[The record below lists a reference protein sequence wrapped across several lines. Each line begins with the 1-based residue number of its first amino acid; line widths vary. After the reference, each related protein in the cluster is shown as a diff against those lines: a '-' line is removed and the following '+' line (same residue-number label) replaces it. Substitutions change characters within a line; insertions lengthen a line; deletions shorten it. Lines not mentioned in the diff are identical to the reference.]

1 MIINPLWFY
10 LINLSSNL
18 HIACSVIAVLAFI
31 IVFTSILIL
40 LIGMS
45 EEEFDMG
52 EKFKS
57 LGTKL
62 VIIGIVCT
70 FISILTPS
78 KETCYQMMV
87 ASLITKDNIKISAKA
102 GKEAVDYIVDS
113 IDKLL
118 DEQEED

>member
-10 LINLSSNL
+10 LINVSSNL
-18 HIACSVIAVLAFI
+18 QIVCGVIACFALVI
-31 IVFTSILIL
+31 ILINIL
-40 LIGMS
+40 TYLIL
-45 EEEFDMG
+45 EDMG
-52 EKFKS
+52 AEFKG
-57 LGTKL
+57 LRTKL
-62 VIIGIVCT
+62 VIIGIVCS
-70 FISILTPS
+70 FICHLAPS

-87 ASLITKDNIKISAKA
+87 ASLVTKENIKITAEA

>member
-10 LINLSSNL
+10 LISVSSNL
-18 HIACSVIAVLAFI
+18 QIVCTVIACCALMIVLI
-31 IVFTSILIL
+31 SMLISPIL
-40 LIGMS
+40 
-45 EEEFDMG
+45 EDMG
-52 EKFKS
+52 TDFKGLRTKF
-57 LGTKL
+57 
-62 VIIGIVCT
+62 VIIGIVCA
-70 FISILTPS
+70 FIGILAPS

-87 ASLITKDNIKISAKA
+87 ASLVTKDNIEITAEA

>member
-10 LINLSSNL
+10 LINVSSNL
-18 HIACSVIAVLAFI
+18 QIVCGVIACLALVVILI
-31 IVFTSILIL
+31 SILMYPIL
-40 LIGMS
+40 EDMCA
-45 EEEFDMG
+45 EFKG
-52 EKFKS
+52 
-57 LGTKL
+57 LRTKL
-62 VIIGIVCT
+62 VIIGIVCA
-70 FISILTPS
+70 FIGILTPS

-87 ASLITKDNIKISAKA
+87 ASLVTKENIKISAEA

>member
-10 LINLSSNL
+10 LINVSSNL
-18 HIACSVIAVLAFI
+18 QIVCGVIACFALVIILI
-31 IVFTSILIL
+31 SILMYTML
-40 LIGMS
+40 EDIGA
-45 EEEFDMG
+45 EFKG
-52 EKFKS
+52 
-57 LGTKL
+57 LRTKL
-62 VIIGIVCT
+62 VIIGIVCA
-70 FISILTPS
+70 FIGILAPS

-87 ASLITKDNIKISAKA
+87 ASLVTKENIKMSAKA

>member
-10 LINLSSNL
+10 LINVSSNL
-18 HIACSVIAVLAFI
+18 QIVCGVIACFALVIILI
-31 IVFTSILIL
+31 SILMYPIL
-40 LIGMS
+40 
-45 EEEFDMG
+45 EDMG
-52 EKFKS
+52 AEFKG
-57 LGTKL
+57 LRTKL

-70 FISILTPS
+70 FIGILAPS

-87 ASLITKDNIKISAKA
+87 ASLVTKENIKITAET

>member
-10 LINLSSNL
+10 LISVSSNL
-18 HIACSVIAVLAFI
+18 QIACVVIAIFAF
-31 IVFTSILIL
+31 VFIFVGLLMYPIL
-40 LIGMS
+40 
-45 EEEFDMG
+45 EDMG
-52 EKFKS
+52 ADLK
-57 LGTKL
+57 GWGPKL
-62 VIIGIVCT
+62 MIIGIVCT

-87 ASLITKDNIKISAKA
+87 ASLVTKENIEMTAEA
-102 GKEAVDYIVDS
+102 GKEAVDYIVNS

>member
-10 LINLSSNL
+10 LINVSSNL
-18 HIACSVIAVLAFI
+18 QIVCGVIACFALVIILI
-31 IVFTSILIL
+31 SILMYPML
-40 LIGMS
+40 
-45 EEEFDMG
+45 EDMG
-52 EKFKS
+52 AKFKG
-57 LGTKL
+57 LRTKL

-70 FISILTPS
+70 FIGILTPS

-87 ASLITKDNIKISAKA
+87 ASLVTKENIKITAEA

>member
-18 HIACSVIAVLAFI
+18 HIACSVITVLAFI
-31 IVFTSILIL
+31 IVFILIL
-40 LIGMS
+40 LIDMS

-87 ASLITKDNIKISAKA
+87 ASLITKNNIKITAEA
-102 GKEAVDYIVDS
+102 GKETIDYIVDS

>member
-10 LINLSSNL
+10 LISVSSNL
-18 HIACSVIAVLAFI
+18 QMACAIIAVFAFI
-31 IVFTSILIL
+31 LIFIGALMFPIL
-40 LIGMS
+40 
-45 EEEFDMG
+45 EDMG
-52 EKFKS
+52 AEFK
-57 LGTKL
+57 GWGPKL
-62 VIIGIVCT
+62 MIIGIICT
-70 FISILTPS
+70 FISILVPS

-87 ASLITKDNIKISAKA
+87 ASLVTKENIEMTAEA

>member
-10 LINLSSNL
+10 LINVSSNL
-18 HIACSVIAVLAFI
+18 QIVCGVIACFALI
-31 IVFTSILIL
+31 IILISILMYPIL
-40 LIGMS
+40 
-45 EEEFDMG
+45 EDMG
-52 EKFKS
+52 TEFKG
-57 LGTKL
+57 LRTKL

-70 FISILTPS
+70 FIGILAPS

-87 ASLITKDNIKISAKA
+87 VSLVTKENIKITAEA
-102 GKEAVDYIVDS
+102 GKETIDYIVDS

>member
-10 LINLSSNL
+10 LINVSNNL
-18 HIACSVIAVLAFI
+18 QIVCGVIACLALI
-31 IVFTSILIL
+31 IVFISILMYPIL
-40 LIGMS
+40 
-45 EEEFDMG
+45 EDMG
-52 EKFKS
+52 AELKGLS
-57 LGTKL
+57 TKL
-62 VIIGIVCT
+62 VIIGIVCA
-70 FISILTPS
+70 FISILAPS

-87 ASLITKDNIKISAKA
+87 ASLVTKENIKITAET

>member
-18 HIACSVIAVLAFI
+18 QIVCGVIACFALI
-31 IVFTSILIL
+31 IILISILMYPML
-40 LIGMS
+40 
-45 EEEFDMG
+45 EDMG
-52 EKFKS
+52 AEFKG
-57 LGTKL
+57 LRTKL

-70 FISILTPS
+70 FIGILAPS

-87 ASLITKDNIKISAKA
+87 ASLVTKENIKITAEA

>member
-10 LINLSSNL
+10 LINVSNNL
-18 HIACSVIAVLAFI
+18 QIVCGVIACLAL
-31 IVFTSILIL
+31 VVILINI
-40 LIGMS
+40 LIYPIL
-45 EEEFDMG
+45 EDMG
-52 EKFKS
+52 VEFKG
-57 LGTKL
+57 LKTKL
-62 VIIGIVCT
+62 VIIGIICT
-70 FISILTPS
+70 FIGILAPS

-87 ASLITKDNIKISAKA
+87 ASLVTKENIKITAET

>member
-10 LINLSSNL
+10 LISVSSNL
-18 HIACSVIAVLAFI
+18 QMACAIIAVFTFVIIFI
-31 IVFTSILIL
+31 DVLMYQILEDIGTDFKGWRSKL
-40 LIGMS
+40 L
-45 EEEFDMG
+45 
-52 EKFKS
+52 
-57 LGTKL
+57 
-62 VIIGIVCT
+62 IIGIICT
-70 FISILTPS
+70 FISILIPS

-87 ASLITKDNIKISAKA
+87 ASLVTKENIEMTAEA

>member
-10 LINLSSNL
+10 LISVSSNL
-18 HIACSVIAVLAFI
+18 QIVCGIIACCALMIIFISV
-31 IVFTSILIL
+31 LISPL
-40 LIGMS
+40 LENM
-45 EEEFDMG
+45 DTD
-52 EKFKS
+52 FKG
-57 LGTKL
+57 LDTKL
-62 VIIGIVCT
+62 LIIGIICA
-70 FISILTPS
+70 FISVLVPS

-87 ASLITKDNIKISAKA
+87 ASLVTKDNIEITAEA

>member
-10 LINLSSNL
+10 LISVSSNL
-18 HIACSVIAVLAFI
+18 QIVCGVIACSALVI
-31 IVFTSILIL
+31 ILISV
-40 LIGMS
+40 LIS
-45 EEEFDMG
+45 PILEDM
-52 EKFKS
+52 ETDYFKS
-57 LGTKL
+57 LDTKL
-62 VIIGIVCT
+62 LIIGIICA
-70 FISILTPS
+70 FISVLTPS

-87 ASLITKDNIKISAKA
+87 ASLVTKDNIEITAEA

>member
-10 LINLSSNL
+10 LISVSNNLQIVCGV
-18 HIACSVIAVLAFI
+18 IACLALTAI
-31 IVFTSILIL
+31 LISILMYPIL
-40 LIGMS
+40 
-45 EEEFDMG
+45 EEFKG
-52 EKFKS
+52 
-57 LGTKL
+57 LRTKL
-62 VIIGIVCT
+62 VIIGIVCA
-70 FISILTPS
+70 FIGILTPS

-87 ASLITKDNIKISAKA
+87 ASLITKDNIEITAEA

>member
-10 LINLSSNL
+10 LINVSNNL
-18 HIACSVIAVLAFI
+18 QIVCGVIAGFALVI
-31 IVFTSILIL
+31 ILISILMYPML
-40 LIGMS
+40 
-45 EEEFDMG
+45 EDMG
-52 EKFKS
+52 AKS
-57 LGTKL
+57 KGLRTKL

-70 FISILTPS
+70 FIGILAPS

-87 ASLITKDNIKISAKA
+87 ASLITKENIEMTAEA